1 VQDRPTGPRFGWNP
15 RPGSNRS
22 EKRNYASAGLQP
34 SFVTFVTKGNNARLR
49 VESQCAITA
58 RTANYLFFAS
68 CKSENTFAPEDLFHA
83 DNYDF
88 CGSTRSI
95 FRTKSTHHAGW
106 KEQGLWADRFENVH
120 QHLVRVEGRELAT
133 PAEMVRASLDNVPL
147 VGRVEIAAPDQAAS
161 AVLEFP
167 IKTMNAN
174 DIETIYQVDTGP
186 LAFPDFSAPSGRS
199 SGCRPTWQ
207 CPGLRRFHRATTPG
221 GGRGPGTHYSNCSA
235 CPPARRSWP

>member
-1 VQDRPTGPRFGWNP
+1 MQVLDYTR
-15 RPGSNRS
+15 
-22 EKRNYASAGLQP
+22 
-34 SFVTFVTKGNNARLR
+34 SFVTFVTKGRGNNARLQ
-49 VESQCAITA
+49 VESQCTLTA
-58 RTANYLFFAS
+58 GGHTANYLFFAS
-68 CKSENTFAPEDLFHA
+68 CKSENTFAPRDLFHA

-88 CGSTRSI
+88 CGIFSEAEYAI

-120 QHLVRVEGRELAT
+120 PHLVRVEGRELAT
-133 PAEMVRASLDNVPL
+133 PAEMVRASLNNVPL

-186 LAFPDFSAPSGRS
+186 LAFPDFSLPAQRQIERLLPAYVAYNAPDFADFIVQQ
-199 SGCRPTWQ
+199 P
-207 CPGLRRFHRATTPG
+207 LAVAG
-221 GGRGPGTHYSNCSA
+221 GAQVTHYSKLLSL
-235 CPPARRSWP
+235 PARTAVLALS